1 MASTYRRPRCD
12 VSARLAYLLVDG
24 EKLAMQPARFAVTL
38 AFLSALCWS
47 LTGCGHQVENG
58 ESSATT
64 DAETAGKSL
73 TLAVIPK
80 STGGEF
86 WETVEV
92 GANDAAKELGVDIK
106 WQGALTETEIAE
118 QKKIIENMVNLG
130 VDGIALAPLN
140 PKAMQKDV
148 ENAVAAGIPV
158 VIFDSAVD
166 GHAHTSFI
174 ATDNP
179 TGGALGAKHLIEKLK
194 DGGKKIVVLR
204 FIQGTASTEDR
215 ARGFLDEMK
224 QAGFDVVADAYIED
238 GTVAGAKK
246 TATNVLEGFVE
257 NGKLAVDGI
266 FACNLTATL
275 GMAAALDDLRKS
287 GVSSDA
293 VFVGFDSSP
302 RMVEELQSG
311 NVDALIVQSPK
322 KMGRLA
328 VETLVKH
335 LRNEPVEPFIDT
347 GVQVVTAERLK
358 DEPEIRELVGL
369 PNGQ

>member
-1 MASTYRRPRCD
+1 MRRVFD
-12 VSARLAYLLVDG
+12 VSVVVSIAAGLLLAG
-24 EKLAMQPARFAVTL
+24 
-38 AFLSALCWS
+38 
-47 LTGCGHQVENG
+47 GCGR
-58 ESSATT
+58 S
-64 DAETAGKSL
+64 AETKTEGTATEGTAAVADKAL

-92 GANDAAKELGVDIK
+92 GANDAAKELGVSIK
-106 WQGALTETEIAE
+106 WEGALTETEIAE
-118 QKKIIENMVNLG
+118 QKKIIENMINMG

-140 PKAMQKDV
+140 AKAMQKDV
-148 ENAVAAGIPV
+148 ENAAAAGIPV
-158 VIFDSAVD
+158 VIFDSAVE
-166 GHAHTSFI
+166 GKAHTSFV

-179 TGGALGAKHLIEKLK
+179 AGGGLGGKYIVENVK
-194 DGGKKIVVLR
+194 DGGKKVIMLR

-215 ARGFLDEMK
+215 AQGFLDEMQK
-224 QAGFDVVADAYIED
+224 AGFDVVADAYIED

-287 GVSSDA
+287 GVTSDA
-293 VFVGFDSSP
+293 VFIGFDSSP
-302 RMVEELQSG
+302 RLVEELQNG

-322 KMGRLA
+322 KIGRLA

-335 LRNEPVEPFIDT
+335 LRKQPVEPFIDT

-358 DEPEIRELVGL
+358 NEPEIRELVGL
-369 PNGQ
+369 PKGQ

>member
-1 MASTYRRPRCD
+1 MRKVIEAWA
-12 VSARLAYLLVDG
+12 VAAFAAVLVVVG
-24 EKLAMQPARFAVTL
+24 
-38 AFLSALCWS
+38 
-47 LTGCGHQVENG
+47 GCGKSTDTSQTG
-58 ESSATT
+58 PTTSA
-64 DAETAGKSL
+64 DSQATASGQDL

-86 WETVEV
+86 WETVEA
-92 GANDAAKELGVDIK
+92 GANDAASELGVEIK
-106 WQGALTETEIAE
+106 WEGTLTETEIAE
-118 QKKIIENMVNLG
+118 QKKIIENMINMG

-140 PKAMQKDV
+140 AKAMQKDV
-148 ENAVAAGIPV
+148 ENAAAAGIPV

-166 GHAHTSFI
+166 GTAQTSFV
-174 ATDNP
+174 ATDNLA
-179 TGGALGAKHLIEKLK
+179 GGGL
-194 DGGKKIVVLR
+194 GGKHVAEHVKDKGKKVVVLR
-204 FIQGTASTEDR
+204 FIQGTASTEQR
-215 ARGFLDEMK
+215 AQGFLDEAK
-224 QAGFDVVADAYIED
+224 KAGLEVVADAYIED

-246 TATNVLEGFVE
+246 TATNVLEGFVD

-287 GVSSDA
+287 GVTSDA

-302 RMVEELQSG
+302 RLVEELQAG
-311 NVDALIVQSPK
+311 NVDALVVQSPK

-335 LRNEPVEPFIDT
+335 LRKQPVEPFIDT

-358 DEPEIRELVGL
+358 NEPEIRELVGL
-369 PNGQ
+369 PKGQ

>member
-1 MASTYRRPRCD
+1 
-12 VSARLAYLLVDG
+12 
-24 EKLAMQPARFAVTL
+24 
-38 AFLSALCWS
+38 
-47 LTGCGHQVENG
+47 
-58 ESSATT
+58 
-64 DAETAGKSL
+64 L

-86 WETVEV
+86 WETVEL
-92 GANDAAKELGVDIK
+92 GARDAAKELGVEINWD
-106 WQGALTETEIAE
+106 GALTETEIAE

-148 ENAVAAGIPV
+148 ENAAAAGIPV
-158 VIFDSAVD
+158 VVFDSAVD
-166 GHAHTSFI
+166 GDAQTSFV

-179 TGGALGAKHLIEKLK
+179 AGGRLGGEYIAERVEG
-194 DGGKKIVVLR
+194 DGKKVILLR
-204 FIQGTASTEDR
+204 FIQGTASTEER
-215 ARGFLDEMK
+215 AQGFLDAMK
-224 QAGFDVVADAYIED
+224 QPGIEVATDAYIED

-266 FACNLTATL
+266 FACNLTASL

-287 GVSSDA
+287 GIESSA

-302 RMVEELQSG
+302 RLVEELQDG
-311 NVDALIVQSPK
+311 NVDALVVQSPK
-322 KMGRLA
+322 KMGYLA

-335 LRNEPVEPFIDT
+335 LRGEQVEPFIDT

-358 DEPEIRELVGL
+358 NEPEIRELVGL
-369 PNGQ
+369 

>member
-1 MASTYRRPRCD
+1 MRND
-12 VSARLAYLLVDG
+12 KWD
-24 EKLAMQPARFAVTL
+24 L
-38 AFLSALCWS
+38 AFALLAAVS
-47 LTGCGHQVENG
+47 VALIGCAK
-58 ESSATT
+58 ST
-64 DAETAGKSL
+64 DAGAGGAAGAGTAAAEGKSL
-73 TLAVIPK
+73 TIAVIPK

-86 WETVEV
+86 WETVEL
-92 GANDAAKELGVDIK
+92 GARDAAKELGVEMK
-106 WQGALTETEIAE
+106 WEGALTETEIAE

-166 GHAHTSFI
+166 GNAQTSFV

-179 TGGALGAKHLIEKLK
+179 AGGGLGAKYLVDHIK
-194 DGGKKIVVLR
+194 DGGKKVILLR
-204 FIQGTASTEDR
+204 FIQGTASTEAR
-215 ARGFLDEMK
+215 AQGFLDEMK
-224 QAGFDVVADAYIED
+224 KSGFDVAADAYIED

-287 GVSSDA
+287 GVTTEA
-293 VFVGFDSSP
+293 VFAGFDSSP
-302 RMVEELQSG
+302 RLVEELQSG
-311 NVDALIVQSPK
+311 NIDALVVQNPK

-335 LRNEPVEPFIDT
+335 LRNEPAEPFIDT
-347 GVQVVTAERLK
+347 GVQVVTAQRLK
-358 DEPEIRELVGL
+358 NEPEIRELVGL
-369 PNGQ
+369 Q

>member
-1 MASTYRRPRCD
+1 M
-12 VSARLAYLLVDG
+12 
-24 EKLAMQPARFAVTL
+24 
-38 AFLSALCWS
+38 
-47 LTGCGHQVENG
+47 
-58 ESSATT
+58 
-64 DAETAGKSL
+64 
-73 TLAVIPK
+73 
-80 STGGEF
+80 
-86 WETVEV
+86 
-92 GANDAAKELGVDIK
+92 
-106 WQGALTETEIAE
+106 
-118 QKKIIENMVNLG
+118 
-130 VDGIALAPLN
+130 
-140 PKAMQKDV
+140 
-148 ENAVAAGIPV
+148 
-158 VIFDSAVD
+158 IFDSAVD
-166 GHAHTSFI
+166 GTAHTSFV

-179 TGGALGAKHLIEKLK
+179 AGGGLGAKYLV
-194 DGGKKIVVLR
+194 DTVQGGGKKVVMLR

-224 QAGFDVVADAYIED
+224 KAGFDVVADAYIED

-287 GVSSDA
+287 GVTSDV

-302 RMVEELQSG
+302 RLVEELQNG

-335 LRNEPVEPFIDT
+335 LRKEPVEPFIDT

-358 DEPEIRELVGL
+358 NEPEIRELVGL
-369 PNGQ
+369 

>member
-1 MASTYRRPRCD
+1 MQKYFGQCA
-12 VSARLAYLLVDG
+12 VSLCLLTSI
-24 EKLAMQPARFAVTL
+24 L
-38 AFLSALCWS
+38 LS
-47 LTGCGHQVENG
+47 GCGK
-58 ESSATT
+58 SADSTKA
-64 DAETAGKSL
+64 DGAASAAKDSL

-92 GANDAAKELGVDIK
+92 GANDAAKELGVSIK
-106 WQGALTETEIAE
+106 WEGALTETEIAE
-118 QKKIIENMVNLG
+118 QKKIIENMINMG

-148 ENAVAAGIPV
+148 ENAAAAGIPV

-166 GHAHTSFI
+166 GNAHTSFV

-179 TGGALGAKHLIEKLK
+179 AGGGLGAKYLAENIKG
-194 DGGKKIVVLR
+194 DGKKVVVLR

-215 ARGFLDEMK
+215 ARGFLDEAK
-224 QAGFDVVADAYIED
+224 KSGFEVATDAYIED

-246 TATNVLEGFVE
+246 TATNVLEGYVS

-287 GVSSDA
+287 GVTTDA

-302 RMVEELQSG
+302 RLVEELQAG
-311 NVDALIVQSPK
+311 NVDALIVQNPK

-335 LRNEPVEPFIDT
+335 LRNEPVEPVIDT
-347 GVQVVTAERLK
+347 GVQVVTAERL
-358 DEPEIRELVGL
+358 EERARNPRTGGAAQGSVVE
-369 PNGQ
+369 

>member
-1 MASTYRRPRCD
+1 
-12 VSARLAYLLVDG
+12 
-24 EKLAMQPARFAVTL
+24 
-38 AFLSALCWS
+38 
-47 LTGCGHQVENG
+47 
-58 ESSATT
+58 
-64 DAETAGKSL
+64 L

-86 WETVEV
+86 WETVEL
-92 GANDAAKELGVDIK
+92 GARDAAKELGVEINWD
-106 WQGALTETEIAE
+106 GALTETEIAE

-148 ENAVAAGIPV
+148 ENAAAAGIPV
-158 VIFDSAVD
+158 VVFDSAVD
-166 GHAHTSFI
+166 GDAQTSFV

-179 TGGALGAKHLIEKLK
+179 AGGRLGGEYIAERVEG
-194 DGGKKIVVLR
+194 DGKKVILLR
-204 FIQGTASTEDR
+204 FIQGTASTEER
-215 ARGFLDEMK
+215 AQGFLDAMK
-224 QAGFDVVADAYIED
+224 QAGIEVATDAYIED

-266 FACNLTATL
+266 FACNLTASL

-287 GVSSDA
+287 GIESSA

-302 RMVEELQSG
+302 RLVEELQDG
-311 NVDALIVQSPK
+311 NVDALVVQSPK
-322 KMGRLA
+322 KMGYLA

-335 LRNEPVEPFIDT
+335 LRGEQVEPFIDT

-358 DEPEIRELVGL
+358 NEPEIRELVGL
-369 PNGQ
+369 

>member
-1 MASTYRRPRCD
+1 M
-12 VSARLAYLLVDG
+12 
-24 EKLAMQPARFAVTL
+24 PALF
-38 AFLSALCWS
+38 WS
-47 LTGCGHQVENG
+47 LAGCGHKVENG
-58 ESSATT
+58 QPSATSQAGS
-64 DAETAGKSL
+64 AEAEGKTL

-86 WETVEV
+86 WETVEA
-92 GANDAAKELGVDIK
+92 GAGDAAKELGVNIK

-166 GHAHTSFI
+166 GHAHTSFV

-179 TGGALGAKHLIEKLK
+179 AGGALGAKHLVGKLQ
-194 DGGKKIVVLR
+194 DSDKKVVVLR
-204 FIQGTASTEDR
+204 FIQGTASTEQR
-215 ARGFLDEMK
+215 AEGFLDEMK
-224 QAGFDVVADAYIED
+224 RAGFDVVADAYIED

-257 NGKLAVDGI
+257 NGKLAIDGI

-287 GVSSDA
+287 GVTTDA

-302 RMVEELQSG
+302 RLVEELQNG
-311 NVDALIVQSPK
+311 NVDALVVQNPK

-335 LRNEPVEPFIDT
+335 LRKQPVEPFIDT

-358 DEPEIRELVGL
+358 SEPEIRELVGL

>member
-1 MASTYRRPRCD
+1 MRTNHGV
-12 VSARLAYLLVDG
+12 VSITLLV
-24 EKLAMQPARFAVTL
+24 
-38 AFLSALCWS
+38 LSSILS
-47 LTGCGHQVENG
+47 SGCGH
-58 ESSATT
+58 SA
-64 DAETAGKSL
+64 DSAKADGAADGRKQSL

-92 GANDAAKELGVDIK
+92 GANDAAKELGVSIK
-106 WQGALTETEIAE
+106 WEGALTETEIAE
-118 QKKIIENMVNLG
+118 QKKIIENMINMG

-148 ENAVAAGIPV
+148 ENATAAGIPV

-166 GHAHTSFI
+166 GNAQVSFV

-179 TGGALGAKHLIEKLK
+179 AGGGLGAKYLAENIEG
-194 DGGKKIVVLR
+194 GGKKVILLR

-215 ARGFLDEMK
+215 ARGFLEAAK
-224 QAGFDVVADAYIED
+224 QDGFDVATDAYIED

-246 TATNVLEGFVE
+246 TATNVLEGYVTD
-257 NGKLAVDGI
+257 GKLAVDGI

-287 GVSSDA
+287 GVTSDA

-302 RMVEELQSG
+302 RLVEELQAG
-311 NVDALIVQSPK
+311 NVDALIVQNPK

-335 LRNEPVEPFIDT
+335 LRKESVEPVIDT

-358 DEPEIRELVGL
+358 NEPEIRELVGL
-369 PNGQ
+369 PRGQ

>member
-1 MASTYRRPRCD
+1 MRKVIEAWA
-12 VSARLAYLLVDG
+12 VAAFAAVLVVVG
-24 EKLAMQPARFAVTL
+24 
-38 AFLSALCWS
+38 
-47 LTGCGHQVENG
+47 GCGKSADTSQTGPTTSADSQATANG
-58 ESSATT
+58 QE
-64 DAETAGKSL
+64 L

-86 WETVEV
+86 WETVEA
-92 GANDAAKELGVDIK
+92 GANDAASELGVTIK
-106 WQGALTETEIAE
+106 WEGTLTETEIAE
-118 QKKIIENMVNLG
+118 QKKIIENMINMG

-140 PKAMQKDV
+140 AKAMQKDV
-148 ENAVAAGIPV
+148 ENAAAAGIPV

-166 GHAHTSFI
+166 GTAQTSFV
-174 ATDNP
+174 ATDNLA
-179 TGGALGAKHLIEKLK
+179 GGGL
-194 DGGKKIVVLR
+194 GGKHVAEHVKDKGKKVVVLR
-204 FIQGTASTEDR
+204 FIQGTASTEQR
-215 ARGFLDEMK
+215 AQGFLDEAK
-224 QAGFDVVADAYIED
+224 KAGLEVVADAYIED

-246 TATNVLEGFVE
+246 TATNVLEGFVD

-287 GVSSDA
+287 GVTSDA

-302 RMVEELQSG
+302 RLVEELQAG
-311 NVDALIVQSPK
+311 NVDALVVQSPK

-335 LRNEPVEPFIDT
+335 LRKQPVEPFIDT

-358 DEPEIRELVGL
+358 NEPEIRELVGL
-369 PNGQ
+369 PKGQ

>member
-1 MASTYRRPRCD
+1 MRKVIEAWA
-12 VSARLAYLLVDG
+12 VAAFAAVLVVVG
-24 EKLAMQPARFAVTL
+24 
-38 AFLSALCWS
+38 
-47 LTGCGHQVENG
+47 GCGKSADTSQTG
-58 ESSATT
+58 PTTSADSQATESGQ
-64 DAETAGKSL
+64 DL

-86 WETVEV
+86 WETVEA
-92 GANDAAKELGVDIK
+92 GANDAASELGVTIK
-106 WQGALTETEIAE
+106 WEGTLTETEIAE
-118 QKKIIENMVNLG
+118 QKKIIENMINMG

-140 PKAMQKDV
+140 AKAMQKDV
-148 ENAVAAGIPV
+148 ENAAAAGIPV

-166 GHAHTSFI
+166 GTAQTSFV
-174 ATDNP
+174 ATDNLA
-179 TGGALGAKHLIEKLK
+179 GGGL
-194 DGGKKIVVLR
+194 GGKHVAEHVKDKGKKVVVLR
-204 FIQGTASTEDR
+204 FIQGTASTEQR
-215 ARGFLDEMK
+215 AQGFLDEAK
-224 QAGFDVVADAYIED
+224 KAGLEVVADAYIED

-246 TATNVLEGFVE
+246 TATNVLEGFVD

-287 GVSSDA
+287 GVTSEA

-302 RMVEELQSG
+302 RLVEELQAG
-311 NVDALIVQSPK
+311 NVDALVVQSPK

-335 LRNEPVEPFIDT
+335 LRKQPVEPFIDT

-358 DEPEIRELVGL
+358 NEPEIRELVGL
-369 PNGQ
+369 PKGQ

>member
-1 MASTYRRPRCD
+1 MRKLFAFCAITSLAAS
-12 VSARLAYLLVDG
+12 SSLL
-24 EKLAMQPARFAVTL
+24 
-38 AFLSALCWS
+38 C
-47 LTGCGHQVENG
+47 GCGH
-58 ESSATT
+58 SAS
-64 DAETAGKSL
+64 DKAGSPAASTAAGGQASDDKHL

-92 GANDAAKELGVDIK
+92 GANEAARELGVSIK
-106 WQGALTETEIAE
+106 WEGAITETELAE
-118 QKKIIENMVNLG
+118 QKKIIENMVNVG

-148 ENAVAAGIPV
+148 ENAAAAGIPV

-166 GHAHTSFI
+166 GTAHISFV

-179 TGGALGAKHLIEKLK
+179 AGGGLAAKHIVEQLK
-194 DGGKKIVVLR
+194 DGGKKVIMLR

-215 ARGFLDEMK
+215 AHGFLDEMK
-224 QAGFDVVADAYIED
+224 KAGFDVVSDAYIED
-238 GTVAGAKK
+238 ATVAGAKK

-266 FACNLTATL
+266 FTCNLTATL

-287 GVSSDA
+287 GVTTD
-293 VFVGFDSSP
+293 VMFVGFDSSP
-302 RMVEELQSG
+302 RLVEELQSG
-311 NVDALIVQSPK
+311 NIDALIVQNPK
-322 KMGRLA
+322 KIGRLA

-335 LRNEPVEPFIDT
+335 LRKEAVEPFIDT
-347 GVQVVTAERLK
+347 GVQVVTAERVK
-358 DEPEIRELVGL
+358 NEPEIRELVGL
-369 PNGQ
+369 PKGQ

>member
-1 MASTYRRPRCD
+1 
-12 VSARLAYLLVDG
+12 
-24 EKLAMQPARFAVTL
+24 MQQARFLLTL
-38 AFLSALCWS
+38 AFLSAVTTS
-47 LTGCGHQVENG
+47 LVGCGQNEENG
-58 ESSATT
+58 QKSASTQAG
-64 DAETAGKSL
+64 DAGDEGKTL

-92 GANDAAKELGVDIK
+92 GANEAAKELGVDIK

-166 GHAHTSFI
+166 GHAQTSFV
-174 ATDNP
+174 ATDNLA
-179 TGGALGAKHLIEKLK
+179 GGALGGTHLIEELK
-194 DGGKKIVVLR
+194 DRGKKVVMLR
-204 FIQGTASTEDR
+204 FIQGTASTEQR
-215 ARGFLDEMK
+215 AQGFLDEMK
-224 QAGFDVVADAYIED
+224 KAGFNVATDAYIED

-302 RMVEELQSG
+302 RLIEELQEG
-311 NVDALIVQSPK
+311 NVDALVVQNPK

-335 LRNEPVEPFIDT
+335 LRGEPVEPFIDT
-347 GVQVVTAERLK
+347 HVQIVTAERLNN
-358 DEPEIRELVGL
+358 EPEIRELVGL
-369 PNGQ
+369 SNGQ

>member
-1 MASTYRRPRCD
+1 MYKYFGHCAAS
-12 VSARLAYLLVDG
+12 LLVLTG
-24 EKLAMQPARFAVTL
+24 IV
-38 AFLSALCWS
+38 
-47 LTGCGHQVENG
+47 LTGCGH
-58 ESSATT
+58 SADGTKT
-64 DAETAGKSL
+64 DGGKDAI

-92 GANDAAKELGVDIK
+92 GANDAAKELGVSIK
-106 WQGALTETEIAE
+106 WEGALTETEIAE
-118 QKKIIENMVNLG
+118 QKKIIENMVNMG

-148 ENAVAAGIPV
+148 ENAAAAGIPV
-158 VIFDSAVD
+158 VIFDSSVD
-166 GHAHTSFI
+166 GNAHTSFV

-179 TGGALGAKHLIEKLK
+179 AGGGLGAKYLAENIKG
-194 DGGKKIVVLR
+194 DGKKVIMLR

-215 ARGFLDEMK
+215 ARGFLDEAK
-224 QAGFDVVADAYIED
+224 QAGLEVATDAYIED

-246 TATNVLEGFVE
+246 TATNVLEGYVSD
-257 NGKLAVDGI
+257 GKLAVDGI

-287 GVSSDA
+287 GVTSDA

-302 RMVEELQSG
+302 RLVEELQAG
-311 NVDALIVQSPK
+311 NVDALIVQNPK

-335 LRNEPVEPFIDT
+335 LRKEPVEPVIDT

-358 DEPEIRELVGL
+358 NEPEIRELVGL
-369 PNGQ
+369 PKGQ

>member
-1 MASTYRRPRCD
+1 MRKVIEAWA
-12 VSARLAYLLVDG
+12 VAAFAAVLVVVG
-24 EKLAMQPARFAVTL
+24 
-38 AFLSALCWS
+38 
-47 LTGCGHQVENG
+47 GCGK
-58 ESSATT
+58 SADTSQTGPTNST
-64 DAETAGKSL
+64 DSQATASGQEL

-86 WETVEV
+86 WETVES
-92 GANDAAKELGVDIK
+92 GANDAASELGVTIK
-106 WQGALTETEIAE
+106 WEGTLTETEIAE
-118 QKKIIENMVNLG
+118 QKKIIENMINMG

-140 PKAMQKDV
+140 AKAMQKDV
-148 ENAVAAGIPV
+148 ENAAAAGIPV

-166 GHAHTSFI
+166 GTAQTSFV
-174 ATDNP
+174 ATDNLA
-179 TGGALGAKHLIEKLK
+179 GGGL
-194 DGGKKIVVLR
+194 GGKHVAEHVKDKGKKVVVLR
-204 FIQGTASTEDR
+204 FIQGTASTEQR
-215 ARGFLDEMK
+215 AQGFLDEAK
-224 QAGFDVVADAYIED
+224 KAGLEVVADAYIED

-246 TATNVLEGFVE
+246 TATNVLEGFVD

-287 GVSSDA
+287 GVTSDA

-302 RMVEELQSG
+302 RLVEELQAG
-311 NVDALIVQSPK
+311 NVDALVVQSPK

-335 LRNEPVEPFIDT
+335 LRKQPVEPFIDT

-358 DEPEIRELVGL
+358 NEPEIRELVGL
-369 PNGQ
+369 PKGQ

>member
-1 MASTYRRPRCD
+1 MHKFSLQFVVAVMATAG
-12 VSARLAYLLVDG
+12 VLAI
-24 EKLAMQPARFAVTL
+24 
-38 AFLSALCWS
+38 
-47 LTGCGHQVENG
+47 GCGKSSQKAA
-58 ESSATT
+58 SSAGTAATQT
-64 DAETAGKSL
+64 DGAAADHGESL

-86 WETVEV
+86 WETVEA
-92 GANDAAKELGVDIK
+92 GAREAADELGVEIK
-106 WQGALTETEIAE
+106 WEGALTETEIAE

-140 PKAMQKDV
+140 AKAMQKDV
-148 ENAVAAGIPV
+148 ENAVAEGIPV
-158 VIFDSAVD
+158 VVFDSAVD
-166 GHAHTSFI
+166 GNAQASFV

-179 TGGALGAKHLIEKLK
+179 A
-194 DGGKKIVVLR
+194 GGKLGGEYIAQQVQGDGKKVVLLR
-204 FIQGTASTEDR
+204 FVQGTASTEQR
-215 ARGFLDEMK
+215 AEGFLDAVK
-224 QAGFDVVADAYIED
+224 DAGLEVVSDAYIED

-257 NGKLAVDGI
+257 EGKLAVDGI
-266 FACNLTATL
+266 FTCNLTASL

-287 GVSSDA
+287 GVECDA

-302 RMVEELQSG
+302 RLVEELQAG
-311 NVDALIVQSPK
+311 GVDALVVQSPK

-335 LRNEPVEPFIDT
+335 LRGETVEPFIDT

-358 DEPEIRELVGL
+358 NEAEIRELVGL
-369 PNGQ
+369 K